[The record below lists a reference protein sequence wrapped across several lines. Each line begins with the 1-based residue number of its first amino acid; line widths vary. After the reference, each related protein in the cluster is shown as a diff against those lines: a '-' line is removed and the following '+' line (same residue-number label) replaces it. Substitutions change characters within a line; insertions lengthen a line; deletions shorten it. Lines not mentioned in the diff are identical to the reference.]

1 MRARNFGVL
10 LCTCTLA
17 SLSREAY
24 CTRSGRIIKW
34 EGTDSQHP
42 RRIWRYWGFDPK
54 ISEKLAADF
63 ANQWVE
69 VRQIWELPFV
79 CFLLCGFYRC
89 FKFPKKSTCWVCFYQ
104 GTGTPKNEALGH
116 VSQYGCMNDV
126 IFYMANPI
134 ISPRNM
140 THNCMAIWS
149 PFFQVQGGWK
159 SFCCSLWEASYTGS
173 RTGCGRC
180 GTCKG
185 GGQDV
190 QDFNW
195 TCLISAKS
203 IKSLHTMNANNWCY
217 MAWILVQEFLS
228 NTDKLFSRH
237 SVLQLPYLLNVDKLG
252 EYSELC

>member
-10 LCTCTLA
+10 LCTCYLGVTFKRSLYTVHPQRPDHQVAGKRVSA
-17 SLSREAY
+17 SE
-24 CTRSGRIIKW
+24 TVFFGRY
-34 EGTDSQHP
+34 
-42 RRIWRYWGFDPK
+42 RGFDPK

-69 VRQIWELPFV
+69 VRQIWALSFV
-79 CFLLCGFYRC
+79 CFFVAFINGFSFRRNQHVGY
-89 FKFPKKSTCWVCFYQ
+89 VFYQ
-104 GTGTPKNEALGH
+104 GTGTPKNEALRH

-140 THNCMAIWS
+140 THNCTAIWS

-185 GGQDV
+185 AGQDV

-203 IKSLHTMNANNWCY
+203 IKSLHTMNANNRWY
-217 MAWILVQEFLS
+217 MAWILAQ
-228 NTDKLFSRH
+228 
-237 SVLQLPYLLNVDKLG
+237 
-252 EYSELC
+252 